1 MDTSASHPHQ
11 GPEPPPG
18 SLAGDIVRNPV
29 VQTLVLMV
37 IVTTATWL
45 AMFVRAGTLFVL
57 TPPFTPAPWTLVT
70 SIYAHASLG
79 HFLSN
84 AVMIVLAGSLVAV
97 STTWLRFHAFF
108 LLTGIAAGV
117 VQVAVFVFMGYP
129 IALLGASG
137 AAFALVG
144 YVLTSN
150 ALSATL
156 TSWLRIPFGIILAG
170 SVFVAAAL
178 TIQYSAPGSALLAH
192 FTGALLGLLAG
203 HFRLL
208 HVHN

>member
-1 MDTSASHPHQ
+1 MDISEDPYHPHAE
-11 GPEPPPG
+11 PEPPAG
-18 SLAGDIVRNPV
+18 SLVGDVLRNPV
-29 VQTLVLMV
+29 VQTLLVMV
-37 IVTTATWL
+37 VVTTATWL
-45 AMFVRAGTLFVL
+45 AMFVRASALFVL
-57 TPPFTPAPWTLVT
+57 APPFSVAPWTLVT

-79 HFLSN
+79 HFLAN
-84 AVMIVLAGSLVAV
+84 AIMIVLAGSLVAM

-108 LLTGIAAGV
+108 LVTGVAAGV
-117 VQVAVFVFMGYP
+117 VQVAVFVYMGYP

-150 ALSATL
+150 AISATL
-156 TSWLRIPFGIILAG
+156 TSWLRIPFSIVLAG

-178 TIQYSAPGSALLAH
+178 TVQYSAPGSALLAH

-203 HFRLL
+203 YVRLL
-208 HVHN
+208 HV